1 MRPGYIRS
9 QTRVLLISIFKYRS
23 RFAITFIGQL
33 VLPVIFNS
41 IFLFALSETETSI
54 DRLALFQYVLLSNM
68 LFTIS
73 FSNVENELSS
83 DIRTSRLNYK
93 LLAPQNTLLQ
103 YFLKSIINKFF
114 LITIFYLPF
123 LIIFSLIR
131 RQNLSTLVQAVPL
144 LLISVIVGYCLSI
157 IIGIAAFWLT
167 EIWGLSAVK
176 NLALSLFSGALFPLS
191 LLPENIYRSLAFLP
205 FPYVSYYPAST
216 VLDDTTFVSLK
227 TIGVG
232 VLWCVLLI
240 TVVLS
245 MWKSGLKKFEGYSV

>member
-1 MRPGYIRS
+1 MRLGYIRS

-54 DRLALFQYVLLSNM
+54 YRLALLQYVLLSNM

-93 LLAPQNTLLQ
+93 LLAPPNTLLQ

-114 LITIFYLPF
+114 LITIFL
-123 LIIFSLIR
+123 LAFSYHIQSYQKTEFIDFGPSCTPAAHIR
-131 RQNLSTLVQAVPL
+131 NSRVLSFNHYRYCCILVDRNLGAKCCKEPGPELVFR
-144 LLISVIVGYCLSI
+144 S
-157 IIGIAAFWLT
+157 AF
-167 EIWGLSAVK
+167 SAV
-176 NLALSLFSGALFPLS
+176 
-191 LLPENIYRSLAFLP
+191 
-205 FPYVSYYPAST
+205 V
-216 VLDDTTFVSLK
+216 
-227 TIGVG
+227 
-232 VLWCVLLI
+232 I
-240 TVVLS
+240 T
-245 MWKSGLKKFEGYSV
+245 